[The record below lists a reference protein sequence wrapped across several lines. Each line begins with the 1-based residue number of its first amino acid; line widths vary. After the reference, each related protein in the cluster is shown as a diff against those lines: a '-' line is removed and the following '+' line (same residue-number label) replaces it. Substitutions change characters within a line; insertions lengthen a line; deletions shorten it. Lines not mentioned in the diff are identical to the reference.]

1 MKTETTIQANP
12 KIQQSEK
19 SPCGQYATYKPSNVE
34 WLGDVPSHW
43 KIERIK
49 DIAIVVL
56 GKMLCSEDLGGYHL
70 KPYLKSKNVGWN
82 ELLLENNTEEMWF
95 SEKELENFR
104 VKKGD
109 ILMTEGGEVGKTAI
123 WNDEIPE
130 CYLQNSVHKIT
141 FDKKNYSRYYLYQL
155 NHIGLAD
162 VFKNIVSQV
171 SIGHLTK
178 EKLVVVK
185 VLTPPLPEQTA
196 IAAYLD
202 QATAN
207 IDKVIAT
214 KQKQLEKLEQYK
226 QSKIHECVTKGLN
239 HDVKG
244 LKDDHDF
251 NSKKNNQRKNHGN
264 HTNPKNQGAD
274 NMRPSGIDWIGD
286 VPGHWKVEKI
296 KRRLSFVYGSALKE
310 EDRVDGQFNVYGS
323 NGIVGTHDY
332 AITDGET
339 IIIGRK
345 GTAGALNYSYEPC
358 YPIDTAYFIDKT
370 STEANI
376 RFLYYALQTLDLDK
390 MNEDSAVPGLSREN
404 AYQKQLAFPPRVEQK
419 ELADYLDN
427 FCDKISKEKSIIDQ
441 QIEKLKQ
448 YRKCLIHECV
458 TGKRKVV
465 NDLRMDGIKAKKA
478 K

>member
-19 SPCGQYATYKPSNVE
+19 SQCGQYATYKPSNVE

-207 IDKVIAT
+207 IDQVIAT

-226 QSKIHECVTKGLN
+226 QSRIHECVTGKHRLN
-239 HDVKG
+239 LDLQDEKIKG
-244 LKDDHDF
+244 LK
-251 NSKKNNQRKNHGN
+251 SK
-264 HTNPKNQGAD
+264 NPKIQNIPIQTKD
-274 NMRPSGIDWIGD
+274 SGIDWIGD